1 MPICTL
7 GITFPMLMIMRS
19 PAILPRLAGLGS
31 PNRYTWILSHIIQAP
46 LGTVRSIFLLGPPC
60 QPPQMN
66 LVAYT
71 R

>member
-7 GITFPMLMIMRS
+7 EITFPMLMIRRS
-19 PAILPRLAGLGS
+19 TAILRRLEGWGF
-31 PNRYTWILSHIIQAP
+31 PNRYTWILSHIILAP
-46 LGTVRSIFLLGPPC
+46 LGTVLSIFLLAPPC

-66 LVAYT
+66 LATYT